1 MIMKPRKLVRLIKVP
16 LLLILCACID
26 GTVNAQSDHERIVA
40 LEALVERQ
48 NERLVSLE
56 FMAMPVGTITA
67 FAGPVNRIPPDWML
81 CDGST
86 LNKNN
91 EPKLFNRIGTMWGG
105 TGQPDFKLPDLRGR
119 FLRGVDG
126 GSTLDPDLAG
136 RTVQNPSCTPAE
148 MGICRNSPGSL
159 QADAT
164 KKPNKD
170 FETGVTG
177 QHSHLSVA
185 NFDRALAYDGQETIH
200 ETDGIGGG
208 QEPNLKD
215 SKPLVAAGDHKHI
228 IATGGDN
235 ETRPKNAYVLWIIR
249 VR

>member
-1 MIMKPRKLVRLIKVP
+1 MKARNLIKVP
-16 LLLILCACID
+16 LLLILYACID
-26 GTVNAQSDHERIVA
+26 VTVNAQSDHERIVA
-40 LEALVERQ
+40 LEGLVARQ

-56 FMAMPVGTITA
+56 FLAMPVGTITA

-126 GSTLDPDLAG
+126 GINLDPDLAG
-136 RTVQNPSCTPAE
+136 RTVQNPACTPAE
-148 MGICRNSPGSL
+148 MGICRNSSGSL
-159 QADAT
+159 QGDAT
-164 KKPNKD
+164 KKPNTA
-170 FETGVTG
+170 FETGTTG
-177 QHSHLSVA
+177 QHSHLSDGGY
-185 NFDRALAYDGQETIH
+185 DRALHYNGKETIH
-200 ETDGIGGG
+200 ETDDIGGG

-215 SKPLVAAGDHKHI
+215 SRPLVAAGDHKHV